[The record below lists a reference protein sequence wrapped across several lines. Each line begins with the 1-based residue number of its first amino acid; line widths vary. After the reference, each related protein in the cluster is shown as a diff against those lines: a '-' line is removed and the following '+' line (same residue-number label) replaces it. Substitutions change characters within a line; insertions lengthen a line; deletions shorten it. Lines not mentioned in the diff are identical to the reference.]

1 MFSSITQSPAL
12 VRVVPFALFLT
23 LTFLQDQFGEAA
35 RYWIYVAKTLVS
47 AAVLLSIFRHIREM
61 KWCLSWEAV
70 LTGIAVFVLWVGLDT
85 LVARI
90 GLVPFHN
97 LKVSRAPWN
106 PNHAFGADSSLA
118 MFFIA
123 ARIAGSTLIV
133 PPLEEVFYRSFLYRF
148 LAAKDFLS
156 VPLGKFLPLPF
167 LVTSV
172 MFGVSHREWLAGI
185 LCGFAYQGL
194 VIRKKRLGD
203 AIMAHGIT
211 NLLLGLW
218 IA

>member
-97 LKVSRAPWN
+97 LKVSRAPSLPGHARAMPSNWSKARHVRLALPVREHQSAVFRN
-106 PNHAFGADSSLA
+106 PLRH
-118 MFFIA
+118 
-123 ARIAGSTLIV
+123 
-133 PPLEEVFYRSFLYRF
+133 E
-148 LAAKDFLS
+148 
-156 VPLGKFLPLPF
+156 KFLLRAN
-167 LVTSV
+167 VKTSAD
-172 MFGVSHREWLAGI
+172 RE
-185 LCGFAYQGL
+185 
-194 VIRKKRLGD
+194 
-203 AIMAHGIT
+203 
-211 NLLLGLW
+211 
-218 IA
+218 